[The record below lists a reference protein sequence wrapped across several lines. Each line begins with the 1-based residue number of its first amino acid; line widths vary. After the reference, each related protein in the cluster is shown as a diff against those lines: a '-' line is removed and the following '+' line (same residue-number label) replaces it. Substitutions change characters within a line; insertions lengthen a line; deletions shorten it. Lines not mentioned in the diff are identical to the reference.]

1 MRRAFTLIE
10 LLVIISIIGVM
21 VTVAVV
27 SVVQGQEYA
36 RMRGSVRTV
45 FATIR
50 QARSIALV
58 SQKPSILTFSTKGSG
73 DTVLSS
79 IKITS
84 SKLMENKYG
93 VQARSLLGTKIIL
106 GSSEDS
112 SESDRQT
119 SSKTNPANSG
129 AEKSSGH
136 TVEEVLF
143 APVSED
149 VLTGV
154 ILKVVM
160 DDDEE
165 EAGLDRKRDLKKSKI
180 SVFSNVDFLLDKFKS
195 HKEKEAEKKKEDSQ
209 TLKLD
214 EVDTSDVNEE
224 RSVVWQI
231 NGRCEPH
238 TIYIYP
244 EDGTVD
250 EAWSIRV
257 DRFGG
262 VKVVEDEED

>member
-84 SKLMENKYG
+84 SKLMQNKYG
-93 VQARSLLGTKIIL
+93 VQARSLLGTKIVL

-112 SESDRQT
+112 SDSGYQT
-119 SSKTNPANSG
+119 SQKTNQSDGG

-154 ILKVVM
+154 RLKVVM

-165 EAGLDRKRDLKKSKI
+165 DVESDRRRDLKKSKI

-209 TLKLD
+209 DFSLG
-214 EVDTSDVNEE
+214 EADTSDVNEE
-224 RSVVWQI
+224 RSVVWQV

-238 TIYIYP
+238 TVYIYP

-262 VKVVEDEED
+262 VKVVESEED

>member
-1 MRRAFTLIE
+1 M
-10 LLVIISIIGVM
+10 
-21 VTVAVV
+21 
-27 SVVQGQEYA
+27 
-36 RMRGSVRTV
+36 
-45 FATIR
+45 
-50 QARSIALV
+50 
-58 SQKPSILTFSTKGSG
+58 
-73 DTVLSS
+73 
-79 IKITS
+79 
-84 SKLMENKYG
+84 
-93 VQARSLLGTKIIL
+93 
-106 GSSEDS
+106 
-112 SESDRQT
+112 
-119 SSKTNPANSG
+119 
-129 AEKSSGH
+129 
-136 TVEEVLF
+136 
-143 APVSED
+143 
-149 VLTGV
+149 
-154 ILKVVM
+154 
-160 DDDEE
+160 
-165 EAGLDRKRDLKKSKI
+165 
-180 SVFSNVDFLLDKFKS
+180 LDKFKS